1 LPKRRGRWGEV
12 ILPEVGIIGGSG
24 FYELLEEPQRLLVDT
39 PFGQVKISV
48 GVLEGR
54 EVAFIARHGE
64 RHEIPPFMVN
74 YRANILALRMLGVVR
89 ILATNAVGAINPEL
103 TPGTIVIPDDFIDFT
118 KCRATTF
125 YDGKTKIRVGDR
137 IVGGV
142 VHVSMTP
149 STYCPELRRVLLEA
163 GKELGLEV
171 VDGGVYVCAEGNRFE
186 TPAEIRAF
194 RVLGGDVVGMTGC
207 PEAALAREVAACYA
221 TVNVVT
227 NYAAGV
233 SGPLKL
239 THEEVKEV
247 FSKRID
253 DVKALL
259 RLAVAKIPPERK
271 CACKDALEGAVVEA

>member
-1 LPKRRGRWGEV
+1 M
-12 ILPEVGIIGGSG
+12 PEVGIIGGSG

>member
-1 LPKRRGRWGEV
+1 M
-12 ILPEVGIIGGSG
+12 PEVGIIGGSG
-24 FYELLEEPQRLLVDT
+24 VYELLEEPKKLLVDT
-39 PFGQVKISV
+39 PFGQVKVSI
-48 GVLEGR
+48 GVLEGK

-74 YRANILALRMLGVVR
+74 YRANILALRTLGVVR
-89 ILATNAVGAINPEL
+89 ILATNAVGAINPSL
-103 TPGTIVIPDDFIDFT
+103 APGTIVIPDDFIDFT
-118 KCRATTF
+118 KSRATTF
-125 YDGKTKIRVGDR
+125 YDGKTKIRIGDR
-137 IVGGV
+137 VVGGV

-163 GKELGLEV
+163 GRELGLEI

-194 RVLGGDVVGMTGC
+194 RMLGGDVVGMTGC

-233 SGPLKL
+233 SGPVKL
-239 THEEVKEV
+239 THEEVAEV
-247 FSKRID
+247 FSRRID